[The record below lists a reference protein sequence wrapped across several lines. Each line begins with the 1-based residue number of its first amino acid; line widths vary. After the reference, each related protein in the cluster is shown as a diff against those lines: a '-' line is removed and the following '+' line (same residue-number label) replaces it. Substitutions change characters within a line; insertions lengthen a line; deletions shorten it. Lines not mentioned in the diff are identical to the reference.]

1 MSIHQLDL
9 PPQSGQDYPM
19 KTTLLALIRSLGRLW
34 CQLQGAQTHPSAIIH
49 GFPRIC
55 LRPSGRII
63 LDADVTINASSWS
76 NPLNDGRRT
85 VIHAGPGATIHL
97 HPRSGISSS
106 RLIAFSGISIGEGTL
121 IGAGCLICDSDMH
134 EVPLG
139 SKNPVATAPIHI
151 GNHVFLG
158 ANCIVLKGVTIGDG
172 VVVGANSLVANN
184 IPSGVLAVGNPAR
197 VARSQH

>member
-1 MSIHQLDL
+1 
-9 PPQSGQDYPM
+9 M
-19 KTTLLALIRSLGRLW
+19 KTMLLSVIRRMGKLW
-34 CQLQGAQTHPSAIIH
+34 CQRQGAHTHPSTLIH

-55 LRPSGRII
+55 CGSGGQII

-134 EVPLG
+134 EVPLSSG
-139 SKNPVATAPIHI
+139 KPVASAPIRI
-151 GNHVFLG
+151 GNNVFIG
-158 ANCIVLKGVTIGDG
+158 ANCTILKGVTIGDG
-172 VVVGANSLVANN
+172 VVVGANSLVAND
-184 IPSGVLAVGNPAR
+184 IPSGALAVGNPAR
-197 VARSQH
+197 IAKTTY